1 MALFSENDLKIKMN
15 TFFKNVTNKIRNAWY
30 ICRWLIKK
38 QKGRAVLLIIYSSEP
53 CQPVLIND
61 IMIQSEVNIR
71 FIAFPYS
78 YILMQPLTNAVA
90 FT

>member
-1 MALFSENDLKIKMN
+1 MVYLPVIN
-15 TFFKNVTNKIRNAWY
+15 
-30 ICRWLIKK
+30 
-38 QKGRAVLLIIYSSEP
+38 QKAKGTAVLLIIYSSEP

-78 YILMQPLTNAVA
+78 YILMQPLTDAVA